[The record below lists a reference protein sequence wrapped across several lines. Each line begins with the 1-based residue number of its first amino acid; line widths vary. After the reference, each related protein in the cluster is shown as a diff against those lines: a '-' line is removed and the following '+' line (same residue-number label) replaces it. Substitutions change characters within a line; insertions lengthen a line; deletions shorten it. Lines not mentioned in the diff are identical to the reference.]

1 MNGCLT
7 LLLAA
12 ALSAGNV
19 EFDQTARD
27 GAASVAIARIEAE
40 LASKGPPSGALER
53 AMLEGGAKFAS
64 CQEAKELCR
73 GVFAAALEAEFAA
86 RTKAVCERL
95 GMTESSQNANVR
107 ESGESSRTD
116 KASFATIRSIREDSR
131 FEALFERAFA
141 AERKSACEKQAK
153 GIAGAVKPSEAD
165 VEAKDEKALR
175 EEMTQKVAAQQKT
188 PVFEENLRYISEKIV
203 DPVLASARR
212 ELKRQREYLTRTKC
226 EAYAPSALA
235 KEIEANLR
243 KNVAERQAKET
254 NPAESWGVFPKAFA
268 EGLPAAVEKRT
279 LERVAK
285 NVDDVA
291 VSVEPADILK
301 TMAADPAAH
310 RKADESEKIF
320 RGIFTA
326 QVLDGACAKA
336 AQEAPEKEREEF
348 AAYAKEHAA
357 SPEIVRAVEARVRR
371 EVLPKWREVRAA
383 AAKQEADRIWPTL
396 GDRTWYPDAA
406 FADQVVARSDYA
418 AAVKAWRTA
427 PELATL
433 ARADGGKPLMEET
446 AADADRSVSAAFDLA
461 RSAIAAQTAIVGEV
475 EPSILGEAKDLKA
488 SFWRKTPNLQEIVQ
502 MLTEAVES
510 RWGETRQKTLWGDGE
525 RPANADEQHAALF
538 PSVKRQIELV
548 AREIFEA
555 MEKSEEAAAAS
566 EGESGQGEGE
576 GGSAASPDEPQKTI
590 SISVSREGDRVKVS
604 LSQDGTTVAERVSD
618 SRNAAFQDAMKFISE
633 KLGRD
638 VLKLK

>member
-12 ALSAGNV
+12 ALSAGNA

-95 GMTESSQNANVR
+95 GMGQQAHDNKLGTNV
-107 ESGESSRTD
+107 D
-116 KASFATIRSIREDSR
+116 K
-131 FEALFERAFA
+131 LFERAFA

-153 GIAGAVKPSEAD
+153 TIAGAVKPSEAD

-175 EEMTQKVAAQQKT
+175 EEMTQKIAAQQKT

-254 NPAESWGVFPKAFA
+254 NPAESWGVFPKTLA

-301 TMAADPAAH
+301 TMTADPAAH
-310 RKADESEKIF
+310 RKAVESEKIF

-461 RSAIAAQTAIVGEV
+461 RSAIAAQTAIIGEV
-475 EPSILGEAKDLKA
+475 EPSVLDEAKDRK
-488 SFWRKTPNLQEIVQ
+488 SNFWRKTPNLQEIVQ
-502 MLTEAVES
+502 MLTEAVEG

-555 MEKSEEAAAAS
+555 MEKSEESVS
-566 EGESGQGEGE
+566 ESEKESGKGEGE
-576 GGSAASPDEPQKTI
+576 GGADSSPDEPQKTI

-638 VLKLK
+638 VLRLK